1 MNVSTPSPRAYGA
14 SSPTTGTRVSRLLI
28 VGAFALVGVG
38 CSAQNNTTEVAP
50 HVAQEP
56 QALIDQWGRL
66 NSACRGGSGDNPA
79 TSKACQ
85 ARGVVE
91 AKLDAA
97 GWCYGRPNEFG
108 NQSDWHPR
116 SEGCA
121 DDVPT
126 SPPYDNPPWFIVDWR
141 HGKCLSLYD
150 QLGVD
155 TPAEAAQ
162 ALSTLD
168 RPQSVIPGD
177 HGATAIIA
185 DHSGTTLPLARGLE
199 NCAAA
204 LQAIEAA
211 D

>member
-1 MNVSTPSPRAYGA
+1 M
-14 SSPTTGTRVSRLLI
+14 SRLILLGLMAF
-28 VGAFALVGVG
+28 VGAG
-38 CSAQNNTTEVAP
+38 CSGQDNIADAAP
-50 HVAQEP
+50 RVAQTP
-56 QALIDQWGRL
+56 QALIDEWGRH
-66 NSACRGGSGDNPA
+66 NSACRDGSGEDPV

-97 GWCYGRPNEFG
+97 GWCYGRPNEAG
-108 NQSDWHPR
+108 YQNDWHPR

-121 DDVPT
+121 DDLSLPLPADD
-126 SPPYDNPPWFIVDWR
+126 SPWFIVDWR
-141 HGKCLSLYD
+141 HGKCLSLHD

-155 TPAEAAQ
+155 TPDEAAQ

-185 DHSGTTLPLARGLE
+185 DHVGATMPLARGLE
-199 NCAAA
+199 NCTAA
-204 LQAIEAA
+204 LQTIKAA
-211 D
+211 G